1 MTKPAIINHNET
13 VDVANIAYLIQGHA
27 HRITFLHAYDDD
39 ITNQADNA
47 RLYIRETNSATI
59 TDQARGTHINVDPF
73 SLMTT
78 VRGFQNDP
86 HGVIELTTK
95 TFTDMTAIANAL
107 TVIPGFGTVLGAQF
121 HGPVVMSFQG
131 DYDVKL
137 SQFHLSRT

>member
-1 MTKPAIINHNET
+1 MTKPAIINHDDI
-13 VDVANIAYLIQGHA
+13 VDTANMAYLIQGHA
-27 HRITFLHAYDDD
+27 HTIGFIHASDSD
-39 ITNQADNA
+39 ITDQVNNTT
-47 RLYIRETNSATI
+47 LYLRETLSATI
-59 TDQARGTHINVDPF
+59 TDQARGMHINIDPF

-86 HGVIELTTK
+86 RGEIDLTTK
-95 TFTDMTAIANAL
+95 SFTSKAAIAAAL

-137 SQFHLSRT
+137 SQFHLTRA